1 MKKMNWF
8 ELWMKDKESTCN
20 TMKRNM
26 QADLEAGHDPNGAY
40 ITTQRNMIADY
51 KRDIVERVEFFVNLP
66 NQDAVNRWCYD
77 DMKRR
82 GVI

>member
-8 ELWMKDKESTCN
+8 ELWMQDKESIYN

-26 QADLEAGHDPNGAY
+26 QADLEAGYDPNGAA

-51 KRDIVERVEFFVNLP
+51 MRDIVERVDFFVNLP
-66 NQDAVNRWCYD
+66 NQSAVNRWCYN

-82 GVI
+82 GII